1 MRKKKRKYTRHT
13 GSSSGKTEAFGASD
27 NGSIPLPVANSRNGV
42 ATFEDLPKYI
52 KDEVLKSINYRKR
65 LNLFDD
71 SEDRKARAL
80 RYYRENYGRKTSY
93 I

>member
-1 MRKKKRKYTRHT
+1 MPKRKYNKSGKYKRNT
-13 GSSSGKTEAFGASD
+13 GSASGKTGDFESPND
-27 NGSIPLPVANSRNGV
+27 SSILSPVANSIL
-42 ATFEDLPKYI
+42 TFEDLPKYI

-80 RYYRENYGRKTSY
+80 RYWSKDNENACKM
-93 I
+93 